1 MNKALSITE
10 SDFCAGV
17 GIQADLKT
25 MMMNG
30 VFYRKHSR
38 CQHRQNKQFVSYN
51 LSF

>member
-10 SDFCAGV
+10 KQFCAGV

-25 MMMNG
+25 MMMND

-38 CQHRQNKQFVSYN
+38 CQHRKNN
-51 LSF
+51 LYEKMSF